1 MNMDNIFW
9 LIIVGII
16 LCIIGWGSL
25 MVSYY
30 RENKKN
36 NEPLLLGV

>member
-1 MNMDNIFW
+1 MDNVVW
-9 LIIVGII
+9 IIILGII

-25 MVSYY
+25 MVSCH